1 MVIDMDI
8 AELIARVEAATGAD
22 NELDV
27 AVELAIERALGATVR
42 ANAAGTKL
50 IYTNP
55 DGTEQTC
62 RAWDWTQNEEARQTT
77 LKRLR
82 AIQNKEATDA

>member
-1 MVIDMDI
+1 MDI
-8 AELIARVEAATGAD
+8 AELIARVEAATRPD

-62 RAWDWTQNEEARQTT
+62 MAWDWTQDEEARQTT
-77 LKRLR
+77 SKRLR
-82 AIQNKEATDA
+82 AIQNKEATDV

>member
-1 MVIDMDI
+1 MVIEMDI
-8 AELIARVEAATGAD
+8 AELIARVEAATGPD

-27 AVELAIERALGATVR
+27 AVELAVERALGATVR

-62 RAWDWTQNEEARQTT
+62 MAWDWTQDKSARIATAA
-77 LKRLR
+77 KLR